1 MRFTLIEYFLYL
13 TDNKIFGKIESIE
26 LFYFSSRLLTKL

>member
-13 TDNKIFGKIESIE
+13 TDFKVFDEIESIDF
-26 LFYFSSRLLTKL
+26 LDFSSRLLTEL